1 MHDGM
6 GGPHYFVM
14 TVKSNDPMQP
24 SKELHI
30 KAKFPPNSNMGMTSR
45 EAPMNKAATPPP
57 AVTTGNPAER
67 PQKKDRN
74 SKEPPGK
81 REQK

>member
-30 KAKFPPNSNMGMTSR
+30 KAKFPPNSNVGMTSR

-57 AVTTGNPAER
+57 AER
-67 PQKKDRN
+67 PQKEDRK
-74 SKEPPGK
+74 SKESPGK
-81 REQK
+81 MEHK